1 MPAPKRKA
9 PPVIAEMPLIEA
21 IEPPISRFLSEL
33 SMPERKAFAARVG
46 TTLNYLS
53 QLPKDPNP
61 SLRLATLIEKESSRI
76 AREKNIE
83 PVSIE
88 QLLVRRTPVQH
99 VSDAKTGE
107 VHVVMPNGT
116 VMQRRVDKMGR
127 IVLVNSK
134 GEVMA
139 VEIAKPSLYQL
150 RRTRMLED

>member
-1 MPAPKRKA
+1 MAGA
-9 PPVIAEMPLIEA
+9 SI
-21 IEPPISRFLSEL
+21 
-33 SMPERKAFAARVG
+33 PE
-46 TTLNYLS
+46 
-53 QLPKDPNP
+53 
-61 SLRLATLIEKESSRI
+61 SLTPHKG
-76 AREKNIE
+76 EKNIE

-139 VEIAKPSLYQL
+139 VEIAKPSPYQL